1 MAKFLDKKEQVF
13 DFKLTSYGH
22 YLLSNGTF
30 KPKYYGFFDD
40 NVIYDTKYVGL
51 TEDQNQ
57 THERIKNETPYI
69 ESLVLFEEVEK
80 SPNTLV
86 NKSDPSGGDSTTL
99 KDPGQR
105 YFEVD
110 YIPTNL
116 KPRKDVFRFEHM
128 IGDAFLEGE
137 RQNAP
142 AWKFVALKSQISSS
156 ARIDDKNDVLIPQI
170 NIDANYSLVIRDRG
184 TLNTIT
190 NVSLNSSETQ
200 TRVFSDDRLISIEHD
215 DTILYL
221 EELNTIL
228 LNENYDVEVFEINVD
243 AFDPTY
249 TGGNKTDELIR
260 KTFVKDFLSVKDGLI
275 TEEYFSGLNNL
286 STELANTQVEYFF
299 NLRTDE
305 AVDQKAACKGTELF
319 NKDSYYIDLD
329 FDCQQEQADSVYYDI
344 YGPVTEPEICP

>member
-1 MAKFLDKKEQVF
+1 MAKFLNKKEQVY

-30 KPKYYGFFDD
+30 DPKYYGFFDD
-40 NVIYDTKYVGL
+40 NIIYDGKYASI
-51 TEDQNQ
+51 TENQNDA
-57 THERIKNETPYI
+57 HERIKDNTAYI

-86 NKSDPSGGDSTTL
+86 EKSDPFGGDSTTL
-99 KDPGQR
+99 RDPGQR

-116 KPRKDVFRFEHM
+116 KPRKDIFRFEHM
-128 IGDAFLEGE
+128 IGDALLEGE
-137 RQNAP
+137 KQVAP
-142 AWKFVALKSQISSS
+142 AWKLVTLKGQISSS
-156 ARIDDKNDVLIPQI
+156 TKRDTKNDVLIPQI
-170 NIDANYSLVIRDRG
+170 NIDVNYELKIHDRASKNMVE
-184 TLNTIT
+184 NTSI
-190 NVSLNSSETQ
+190 NQAEMQ
-200 TRVFSDDRLISIEHD
+200 TRSFSDNKFIKLEQD

-228 LNENYDVEVFEINVD
+228 LNENYDVEVFEINID

-260 KTFVKDFLSVKDGLI
+260 KTFVKDFLSIKDGLI
-275 TEEYFSGLNNL
+275 TEEYFTGYDNIPMETN
-286 STELANTQVEYFF
+286 NTQVEYFF

-305 AVDQKAACKGTELF
+305 QVSHKDACKGLELF
-319 NKDSYYIDLD
+319 SKESYYIDLD
-329 FDCQQEQADSVYYDI
+329 FDCEQTEAESVYYDI